1 MESINPAQEAKV
13 WQRVR
18 GNPPEEQTLGK
29 LLAMEAECRQICQ
42 YLQRNTHLRDS
53 RGLARL
59 REECGKFYHILLG
72 MASVRGLDVTVS
84 APPAVRGNPEGLL
97 RQSHATRQ
105 RAIALLEELP
115 PEDRKLLKP
124 KMEEHRLSI
133 LELLGQLP
141 RK

>member
-1 MESINPAQEAKV
+1 MESINPTQEAKI

-18 GNPPEEQTLGK
+18 GNPPEEPCLGR
-29 LLAMEAECRQICQ
+29 LLALEAECRQIFH

-59 REECGKFYHILLG
+59 REDSGRFYHILLG
-72 MASVRGLDVTVS
+72 MALIRGLDVTVN

-97 RQSHATRQ
+97 RQSHTTRQ
-105 RAIALLEELP
+105 KAIALLEELP

-124 KMEEHRLSI
+124 RMEEHRLSL